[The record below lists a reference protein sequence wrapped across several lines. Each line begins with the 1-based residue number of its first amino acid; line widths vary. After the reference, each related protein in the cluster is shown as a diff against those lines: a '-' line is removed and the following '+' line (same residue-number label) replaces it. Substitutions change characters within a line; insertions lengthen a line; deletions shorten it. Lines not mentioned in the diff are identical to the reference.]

1 MNFDDEDQAKIWIL
15 TNQIARRNI
24 DPFRRFQLLTERDK
38 LKKLRTD
45 KLKRR
50 LKSLEFSARRNGKTS
65 DGSSGKEL
73 SKNDTSFIAAHGVS
87 DEDDNNT
94 HQSSR
99 EEIAEELGVST
110 GTVAMME
117 QIDKKSKEGKV
128 ASRMLEDLRN
138 GKTSVS
144 KVYSDLKKNETSKK
158 GCDGKGTYLRT
169 FKKPLKSIKRGN
181 CWS

>member
-1 MNFDDEDQAKIWIL
+1 MDFEDEKEATIWIL

-24 DPFRRFQLLTERDK
+24 ESFRRFQLLTERDR
-38 LKKLRTD
+38 LKKLRSD
-45 KLKRR
+45 RLKRR
-50 LKSLEFSARRNGKTS
+50 LKNLELSTRRNGEAN

-87 DEDDNNT
+87 DDDDTNT
-94 HQSSR
+94 HQNTR

-110 GTVAMME
+110 RTVAMME

-128 ASRMLEDLRN
+128 ASEVLEDLRK

-144 KVYSDLKKNETSKK
+144 KVYSDLKKNEAA
-158 GCDGKGTYLRT
+158 
-169 FKKPLKSIKRGN
+169 KRDVTAKEYT
-181 CWS
+181 CE

>member
-1 MNFDDEDQAKIWIL
+1 MDFEDEDEVKIWIL

-45 KLKRR
+45 R
-50 LKSLEFSARRNGKTS
+50 LKKRLKNLELSARRNGETS

-87 DEDDNNT
+87 DEDDMNAHQNT
-94 HQSSR
+94 R
-99 EEIAEELGVST
+99 EEIAKELGVST

-128 ASRMLEDLRN
+128 VSKMLEDLRK

-144 KVYSDLKKNETSKK
+144 NVYSDLKKNEIAKK
-158 GCDGKGTYLRT
+158 GIRRQRNILAI
-169 FKKPLKSIKRGN
+169 SQEAI
-181 CWS
+181 

>member
-1 MNFDDEDQAKIWIL
+1 MDFEDKDQAKIWIL

-24 DPFRRFQLLTERDK
+24 EPFRRFELITERDR
-38 LKKLRTD
+38 LKKLRSD
-45 KLKRR
+45 RAKRR
-50 LKSLEFSARRNGKTS
+50 LKSLELSARRNGKTN

-73 SKNDTSFIAAHGVS
+73 SIFDNSYIAVHGVS

-169 FKKPLKSIKRGN
+169 FRKPFKSIKRGD
-181 CWS
+181 CGS